1 MGVKRVAPKE
11 VVQGLEE
18 GKSGYSFEQSTPSE
32 APFLKKRKNSNKISK
47 NKKLNYCNF
56 ISTCAYYCYSTNFS
70 FEVKMKNSKF

>member
-32 APFLKKRKNSNKISK
+32 APFLKKEKILIKFQKIKN
-47 NKKLNYCNF
+47 
-56 ISTCAYYCYSTNFS
+56 
-70 FEVKMKNSKF
+70 